1 MRACTRRPS
10 RRPPAVQRRY
20 LAAAVGRRFPGFA
33 DVEYP
38 DWRSFL
44 LRLAREAAGSGW
56 PGPFVLDELPY
67 LIASDA
73 TLTGALQAWVDT
85 TPGRP
90 TLVVSG
96 SSQRMVHGRRPGLRR
111 STLRPSPGGVRRAP
125 AQAGLPRGPVSRRRP
140 GASPCVPC
148 LVGRDAALLGARRA
162 VRSRHREGAV
172 DTLVLDPAG
181 PLHPEPDRL
190 LLEETP
196 PATSLRPL
204 LDVIGAG
211 AHRVSEI
218 AGRLGFPASSLSR
231 PLAALT
237 EMGLVRRETPFGSEP
252 RSGKRSLYRI
262 DDPFLRLWFRVVAP
276 VRTALAQAPRETR
289 LEYWRRHRAGLEAQ
303 AWEELCR
310 MAVPFLHRAD
320 CSLADLGP
328 WEPAQRYWRR
338 NEPEYDV
345 VARSVDGRR
354 PARRRGEV
362 DAAAAAGNGLA
373 VPAARPTR
381 PGRRRPGG
389 RSGGVR
395 VAGEAD
401 AGGGRR
407 CARGERAHGV
417 RRAALT
423 RQSPADHRA
432 VQGWREPP
440 SPAAAPRARTQRTG
454 LERCCSRRS
463 PSPGNPRGRR
473 GATTEYPRAARWR
486 RSAASP
492 SSVSQVGAGPRAPG
506 GHARRAA
513 PRGG

>member
-1 MRACTRRPS
+1 MRFIDRADEMRRLDAVLGQPGALAVIWGRRRVGKTRLLIEWSQRHAGLYAAAEPS
-10 RRPPAVQRRY
+10 APAVQRRY
-20 LAAAVGRRFPGFA
+20 LAAAVDRRFPGFA

-44 LRLAREAAGSGW
+44 ARLAREAAGSGW

-67 LIASDA
+67 LVASDA
-73 TLTGALQAWVDT
+73 ALTGVLQAWVDT
-85 TPGRP
+85 TPERP

-96 SSQRMVHGRRPGLRR
+96 SSQRMVHGAVLAADAPLYGRAREAFAVRPLK
-111 STLRPSPGGVRRAP
+111 PGY
-125 AQAGLPRGPVSRRRP
+125 LPDPFP
-140 GASPCVPC
+140 GAEPEHLP
-148 LVGRDAALLGARRA
+148 AFHALWGGMPRYWELAEPFGLDI
-162 VRSRHREGAV
+162 EGAV

-181 PLHPEPDRL
+181 PLHSEPDRL
-190 LLEETP
+190 LLEEIP

-218 AGRLGFPASSLSR
+218 AGRLGWPASSLSR

-262 DDPFLRLWFRVVAP
+262 DDPFLRMWFRVVAP

-289 LEYWRRHRAGLEAQ
+289 LEYWRRHRASLEAQ

-320 CSLADLGP
+320 CSLAGLGP

-354 PARRRGEV
+354 LLV
-362 DAAAAAGNGLA
+362 
-373 VPAARPTR
+373 
-381 PGRRRPGG
+381 
-389 RSGGVR
+389 
-395 VAGEAD
+395 GEAKSTL
-401 AGGGRR
+401 RP
-407 CARGERAHGV
+407 
-417 RRAALT
+417 L
-423 RQSPADHRA
+423 
-432 VQGWREPP
+432 
-440 SPAAAPRARTQRTG
+440 PAAALRFRPQAPPAPDVAG
-454 LERCCSRRS
+454 LEVVPVVFA
-463 PSPGNPRGRR
+463 PS
-473 GATTEYPRAARWR
+473 
-486 RSAASP
+486 ASP
-492 SSVSQVGAGPRAPG
+492 APMVEGSVHVVN
-506 GHARRAA
+506 ARMVFGVLR
-513 PRGG
+513 